1 MVRVT
6 ISHHHHCNTCDTDCK
21 CLELNNLQQLDSYD
35 VFVKFCFLTDKFLG
49 CIYYAGRKINTI
61 YTIPLEVTM
70 DDFVFLTVGKL
81 YFEIMRLQQVVDSQ
95 NKLISDLEA
104 KIQQTPLSENPK
116 RG

>member
-1 MVRVT
+1 
-6 ISHHHHCNTCDTDCK
+6 
-21 CLELNNLQQLDSYD
+21 
-35 VFVKFCFLTDKFLG
+35 
-49 CIYYAGRKINTI
+49 
-61 YTIPLEVTM
+61 M